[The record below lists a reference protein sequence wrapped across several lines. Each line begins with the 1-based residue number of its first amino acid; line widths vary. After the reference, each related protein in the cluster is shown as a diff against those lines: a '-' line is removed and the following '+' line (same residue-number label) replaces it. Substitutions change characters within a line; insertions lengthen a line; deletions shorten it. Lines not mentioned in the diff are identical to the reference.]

1 VVVIHWATPSLRA
14 SLMMSSDEVNILD
27 SINPVEEIDSFF
39 EATEIPKL
47 TPSIIEDILFLSAI
61 LYINQSHWTVWI
73 NEKTYTAEDAENE
86 TLKIT
91 KVTNN
96 NIEFELKDMTK
107 KIIKLSVNK
116 SLVVVGHRII
126 DGDARVKS
134 KPVLL

>member
-1 VVVIHWATPSLRA
+1 
-14 SLMMSSDEVNILD
+14 MMSSEEVNTLD

-39 EATEIPKL
+39 EAAEIPKL
-47 TPSIIEDILFLSAI
+47 PPSIIEEVLFLSAI

-96 NIEFELKDMTK
+96 HIEF
-107 KIIKLSVNK
+107 
-116 SLVVVGHRII
+116 
-126 DGDARVKS
+126 
-134 KPVLL
+134 

>member
-1 VVVIHWATPSLRA
+1 MAVIHWTTPSLCA
-14 SLMMSSDEVNILD
+14 SLMMSSEEVNTLD

-39 EATEIPKL
+39 EASEIPKL
-47 TPSIIEDILFLSAI
+47 PPPIIEEVLFLSAI

-96 NIEFELKDMTK
+96 HIEFELKDMTK

-116 SLVVVGHRII
+116 SLVAVGHHII
-126 DGDARVKS
+126 DGDARLKS

>member
-1 VVVIHWATPSLRA
+1 MIHWATPSLRA

-27 SINPVEEIDSFF
+27 SINPVVEEIDSFF

-96 NIEFELKDMTK
+96 HIEFELKDMTK

-116 SLVVVGHRII
+116 SLVAVGYRII

>member
-1 VVVIHWATPSLRA
+1 MAVIHWTTPSLCA
-14 SLMMSSDEVNILD
+14 SLMMSSEEVNTLD

-47 TPSIIEDILFLSAI
+47 TPSIIEEVLFLSAI

-96 NIEFELKDMTK
+96 HIEFELKDMTK

-116 SLVVVGHRII
+116 SLVAFGHHII
-126 DGDARVKS
+126 DGDARLKS
-134 KPVLL
+134 KPFLL

>member
-1 VVVIHWATPSLRA
+1 MT
-14 SLMMSSDEVNILD
+14 
-27 SINPVEEIDSFF
+27 
-39 EATEIPKL
+39 
-47 TPSIIEDILFLSAI
+47 
-61 LYINQSHWTVWI
+61 
-73 NEKTYTAEDAENE
+73 ENE

-96 NIEFELKDMTK
+96 HIEFELKDMTK

-116 SLVVVGHRII
+116 SLVAVGYRII